1 MRQRNLR
8 PLADRV
14 PPEVRSRM
22 MAGIR
27 SADTRPEMLLR
38 RGLHAMGWR
47 FRLHAGNLPGKPD
60 LVFPKR
66 RAVIMVHGCFWHG
79 HDCNLFRW
87 PATRTEFWK
96 AKIASNVRRDQAVR
110 LQLEESGWRQC
121 DVWECA
127 TKGRM
132 RLPAAELLEKCS
144 DFLAGEEPYLCIG
157 HEGTVQI

>member
-1 MRQRNLR
+1 
-8 PLADRV
+8 
-14 PPEVRSRM
+14 
-22 MAGIR
+22 
-27 SADTRPEMLLR
+27 
-38 RGLHAMGWR
+38 MGWR
-47 FRLHAGNLPGKPD
+47 YRLHAGNLPGKPD

-87 PATRTEFWK
+87 PATRIEFWK

-110 LQLEESGWRQC
+110 VQLAEAGWRQC

-127 TKGRM
+127 TKGKM
-132 RLPAAELLEKCS
+132 RLPAEELLEKCS
-144 DFLAGEEPYLCIG
+144 DFLASEVSYLCVG